1 MALLLVPFSGEIKY
15 FTRIMQLVSAG
26 GRTQNSV
33 SDLLPFAF
41 HISQITCIG
50 FTHLGRQGVVLCF
63 VDKES
68 EIERGHVISLSF
80 VQGISVV
87 NSNPLHIEPF

>member
-1 MALLLVPFSGEIKY
+1 
-15 FTRIMQLVSAG
+15 MQLLSAR
-26 GRTQNSV
+26 GRTQNSG

-50 FTHLGRQGVVLCF
+50 FTRLGRQGVVLRF
-63 VDKES
+63 ADKES
-68 EIERGHVISLSF
+68 EIERGHVISLCF

-87 NSNPLHIEPF
+87 NSNPLLIEPF